1 LAPPRPA
8 RDGTGDGADA
18 AGSEPDPG
26 PEANDRSSLAAPPSP
41 IVGAGSPVPGRD
53 VTAPIP
59 TGPLPAAG
67 QRGAVTMV
75 RRQPL
80 PPPRADTSWPSLDD
94 VDRRRKA
101 WRQRAILLIGYALV
115 AVGLGVIAN
124 TAWLL
129 GTSQAWVAWTAVSMT
144 PAVLTGIAA
153 LAGWRYTLYLA
164 LFAAAWYVVVA
175 VVALVLQPSVGL
187 PQLACGAAAVAVTAA
202 AWAAS
207 PPQEPEGEPSRVNT
221 AG

>member
-1 LAPPRPA
+1 MA
-8 RDGTGDGADA
+8 
-18 AGSEPDPG
+18 
-26 PEANDRSSLAAPPSP
+26 
-41 IVGAGSPVPGRD
+41 
-53 VTAPIP
+53 
-59 TGPLPAAG
+59 
-67 QRGAVTMV
+67 
-75 RRQPL
+75 
-80 PPPRADTSWPSLDD
+80 WPSLDD

-101 WRQRAILLIGYALV
+101 WRQRAILLVGYSLV

-129 GTSQAWVAWTAVSMT
+129 GTSQAWVAWTALSMV
-144 PAVLTGIAA
+144 PAVLTGLAA
-153 LAGWRYTLYLA
+153 LAGWRYTLYLS

-207 PPQEPEGEPSRVNT
+207 PPQEPDGEPPRVNT